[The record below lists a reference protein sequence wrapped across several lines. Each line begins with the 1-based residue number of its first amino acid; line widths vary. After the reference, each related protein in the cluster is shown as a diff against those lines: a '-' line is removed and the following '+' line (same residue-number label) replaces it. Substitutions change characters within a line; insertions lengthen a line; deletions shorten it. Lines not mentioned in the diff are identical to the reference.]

1 MLVAASQQFKLAELC
16 LTQQHQN
23 ATPAAARRPPPT
35 MSPPPAQV
43 FVSSA
48 VAPQHE
54 LPGHFERPARV
65 SVVLQSL
72 KDANLVASA
81 FPGQVCSYRRR
92 ADTTHVSISGNVDR
106 LVKIVRLLPALLPA
120 AQIHDVPA
128 AKAPMEAVR
137 RMHTYAEALEQRAA
151 AHQSSACPCRP
162 PVGPPWVPR
171 GSQWG
176 ARLTMQMYESAVMS
190 DATAAADAE
199 TRTGRRHASWGRAS
213 WCCLRAPTS
222 ALPPRHAVFIEAI
235 AAE

>member
-92 ADTTHVSISGNVDR
+92 ADTTHVPISGNVDR

-151 AHQSSACPCRP
+151 AHHAAGGEGVAPLEVADLGDPEGVTYMTPTTFHDALVAS
-162 PVGPPWVPR
+162 
-171 GSQWG
+171 G
-176 ARLTMQMYESAVMS
+176 A
-190 DATAAADAE
+190 
-199 TRTGRRHASWGRAS
+199 
-213 WCCLRAPTS
+213 
-222 ALPPRHAVFIEAI
+222 AI
-235 AAE
+235 AVERKSAPPAAPAALKLALLPARDRAEV